1 MRRLPPLN
9 ALRAF
14 EAAGRHLSFT
24 KAAAELHVTQAA
36 ISHQI
41 KALEQALACQLFRR
55 FNRRLMLTDPGQAFL
70 PTLTEA
76 FDKIDTAS
84 RRLCAEEAIGP
95 LKVSVANSFAAK
107 WLLPRLPRFHA
118 RNSDIDVQV
127 SASDTL
133 VDFSRDDIDLAI
145 RHGLGRYPGLHVEHL
160 MGDIVYPVCSPRL
173 LDGRH
178 PLRSPNQLRHHTLL
192 HDEMGPMEGPDWRA
206 WLVAAGLSGVTSQR
220 GPRFSHSSLV
230 IQAAIGG
237 QGVALGRSSLVAL
250 DLEAGRLVRPFGPEL
265 PSRYASYIVMPAA
278 DAERPKSKAFR
289 EWLLDE
295 AAADRAGESG
305 TIGVALPS

>member
-36 ISHQI
+36 ISHQV
-41 KALEQALACQLFRR
+41 KALELALECQLFRR
-55 FNRRLMLTDPGQAFL
+55 FNRRLMLTDPGQAYL
-70 PTLTEA
+70 PTLTDA

-84 RRLCAEEAIGP
+84 RRLCAEEAAGP

-107 WLLPRLPRFHA
+107 WLLPRLPRFRA
-118 RNSDIDVQV
+118 RNPEIDVQV
-127 SASDTL
+127 SASDSL
-133 VDFSRDDIDLAI
+133 ADFSHDDVDLAI
-145 RHGLGRYPGLHVEHL
+145 RYGLGRYPGLHVEHL
-160 MGDIVYPVCSPRL
+160 MSDSVYPVCSPKL

-178 PLRSPNQLRHHTLL
+178 PWRSPSTLRHHTLL
-192 HDEMGPMEGPDWRA
+192 HDEMGPTEGPDWRA
-206 WLVAAGLSGVTSQR
+206 WLVAAGLSGVNPER
-220 GPRFSHSSLV
+220 GPRYSHSSLV
-230 IQAAIGG
+230 IQAAIDG

-265 PSRYASYIVMPAA
+265 PSSYASYIVFPAA
-278 DAERPKSKAFR
+278 DAERPKTKAFR
-289 EWLLDE
+289 EWLLEEVSAERGGD
-295 AAADRAGESG
+295 
-305 TIGVALPS
+305 